1 MTYLIAPG
9 SLKAPAAAAFGEAF
23 RKACERQDVG
33 LKELERITRIGHTT
47 LWHYLAGGILPKL
60 DTAAV
65 LAEVL
70 HNPLLLEIVRKGRT
84 GRCQNSRCGRSFINN
99 GGAVKRFC
107 NATCR
112 DENDRVRR
120 LGRKKGQITRD
131 TAISDR
137 RAYLGAINQAQGT
150 VRQLSTDLRSARLA
164 VEAMCRACESTGS
177 CATPG
182 CPLRTVS
189 PFALRQAHHEAERRP
204 RTNHEI
210 RVGAWA
216 PERRAAFV
224 GQLHE
229 RWTPEAREAARS
241 NPAILANLAEARKKG
256 VVAVRRRSKASFSA
270 ASKLAWANRRSKA
283 EATA

>member
-1 MTYLIAPG
+1 MTYLIAPD
-9 SLKAPAAAAFGEAF
+9 SLKAPAATAFGEAF

-60 DTAAV
+60 DTAAA

-70 HNPLLLEIVRKGRT
+70 HSPGLLEIVRKGRT
-84 GRCQNSRCGRSFINN
+84 GRCQNSRCKRSFINN

-112 DENDRVRR
+112 DESDRVRR

-131 TAISDR
+131 GAVTDAR
-137 RAYLGAINQAQGT
+137 TYLGAINQAQGT
-150 VRQLSTDLRSARLA
+150 VRQLSTDLRAARLA
-164 VEAMCRACESTGS
+164 VEAMCHACEPTGS
-177 CATPG
+177 CATPS

-189 PFALRQAHHEAERRP
+189 PFALRLAHHEAERRP

-210 RVGAWA
+210 RVGTWT
-216 PERRAAFV
+216 PERRASFV
-224 GQLHE
+224 EGLHARWSQPGE
-229 RWTPEAREAARS
+229 REKLSERTRARHAAMTPEQR
-241 NPAILANLAEARKKG
+241 AEGIRKL
-256 VVAVRRRSKASFSA
+256 VAGQGRMKRRKPV
-270 ASKLAWANRRSKA
+270 
-283 EATA
+283 ETTA